1 MPRYTIEQLKN
12 MRESEDHVEFKK
24 GENGNVSYNG
34 AGKDKP
40 QDRRRCILGYV
51 VALCNEG
58 GGRIV
63 IGMHDAYPHKVVGT
77 KQCIDGI
84 GQLESDIY
92 RDMGI
97 RPDIYELYE
106 DEATK
111 TGRVLVIEVPPHPIG
126 KVFKFEDVALMR
138 VGEELKPMDDKTF
151 ISIIQEQEP
160 DFSEQICDGVSIKD
174 LNGDAIKVMKDRYA
188 EKQKNPSF
196 SSLSDVQALS
206 DLKLIVGDKVTN
218 AAVLLVGKE
227 EVINRVCPQAK
238 VMLEYRNTE
247 GQIHFDSRK
256 SFGAPFF
263 LLIDELWEEINRRN
277 GSVPIRKGPY
287 IFDIPFFNEDVI
299 REIVNNAFSHR
310 DYRFGSEIVIK
321 QYPLKFTI
329 INGGGFPHGVSVD
342 NLLTS
347 PSIPRNRLLADVLSK
362 TGIVER
368 SGQGIDKIFLYT
380 LSEGKPEPDYSQ
392 TDDFN
397 VIATLSASV
406 KDTGFALYIQD
417 IQDGLPDDKKLNVF
431 DVLALCEI
439 RDGKKRPTN
448 KEIALKLEKLGC
460 IEKHGKT
467 NAQYYILPRR
477 YYELSGDLA
486 AYSLK
491 TDWDINQ
498 VWAVLCPFLQ
508 KYGKAKRSEINKLL
522 GAHISDK
529 QFRNFIDELR
539 SKGLIR
545 TEGERGQMTY
555 SLGDNYN
562 IHNAILNKAL
572 EIGLNE
578 FHSKEDI

>member
-1 MPRYTIEQLKN
+1 M
-12 MRESEDHVEFKK
+12 
-24 GENGNVSYNG
+24 
-34 AGKDKP
+34 
-40 QDRRRCILGYV
+40 
-51 VALCNEG
+51 
-58 GGRIV
+58 
-63 IGMHDAYPHKVVGT
+63 
-77 KQCIDGI
+77 
-84 GQLESDIY
+84 
-92 RDMGI
+92 
-97 RPDIYELYE
+97 
-106 DEATK
+106 
-111 TGRVLVIEVPPHPIG
+111 
-126 KVFKFEDVALMR
+126 
-138 VGEELKPMDDKTF
+138 
-151 ISIIQEQEP
+151 
-160 DFSEQICDGVSIKD
+160 
-174 LNGDAIKVMKDRYA
+174 
-188 EKQKNPSF
+188 
-196 SSLSDVQALS
+196 
-206 DLKLIVGDKVTN
+206 
-218 AAVLLVGKE
+218 
-227 EVINRVCPQAK
+227 
-238 VMLEYRNTE
+238 
-247 GQIHFDSRK
+247 
-256 SFGAPFF
+256 
-263 LLIDELWEEINRRN
+263 
-277 GSVPIRKGPY
+277 
-287 IFDIPFFNEDVI
+287 
-299 REIVNNAFSHR
+299 NNAFSHR

-342 NLLTS
+342 NFLTS
-347 PSIPRNRLLADVLSK
+347 PSTPRNRLLADVLSK

-448 KEIALKLEKLGC
+448 KEIALKLEKLGF

-529 QFRNFIDELR
+529 QFRNFIDELK

-545 TEGERGQMTY
+545 TEGKRGQMTY

-562 IHNAILNKAL
+562 THNVILNKAL

-578 FHSKEDI
+578 LHSKGEI

>member
-1 MPRYTIEQLKN
+1 MPRYTIEQLQH

-24 GENGNVSYNG
+24 GEHGNVSYNG

-40 QDRRRCILGYV
+40 QERRRCILGYV
-51 VALCNEG
+51 AALCNEG

-63 IGMHDAYPHKVVGT
+63 IGMHDAYPHKVIGT
-77 KQCIDGI
+77 KQCLNGI

-106 DEATK
+106 DEEAK
-111 TGRVLVIEVPPHPIG
+111 SGRVLVIEVPPHPIG

-160 DFSEQICDGVSIKD
+160 DFSEHICEGITIDD
-174 LNGDAIKVMKDRYA
+174 LDKEAIKVMKERYA
-188 EKQKNPSF
+188 EKQKNPTF
-196 SSLSDVQALS
+196 TSLSDAQALS
-206 DLKLIVGDKVTN
+206 DLRLIIGDKVTN
-218 AAVLLVGKE
+218 AALLLVGKE
-227 EVINRVCPQAK
+227 EVIERFYPQAK

-247 GQIHFDSRK
+247 SQIHFDNRK
-256 SFGAPFF
+256 SFGQPFF

-277 GSVPIRKGPY
+277 GSVPVRKGPY

-342 NLLTS
+342 NLLTT
-347 PSIPRNRLLADVLSK
+347 PSMPRNRLIADVLSK

-368 SGQGIDKIFLYT
+368 SGQGVDKIFLYT
-380 LSEGKPEPDYSQ
+380 LSEGKPAPDYSK
-392 TDDFN
+392 TDEFN
-397 VIATLSASV
+397 VTATLSATV
-406 KDTGFALYIQD
+406 KDTGFALYVQD
-417 IQDGLPDDKKLNVF
+417 IQDGLPDDKKLTVF
-431 DVLALCEI
+431 EVLALCEI
-439 RDGKKRPTN
+439 RDGAKRPSD
-448 KEIALKLEKLGC
+448 KEIALKLEKLGF

-467 NAQYYILPRR
+467 NAQYYILPRK

-498 VWAVLCPFLQ
+498 VWAVLHPFMV
-508 KYGKAKRSEINKLL
+508 KYGKAKRADINTLIGTHLSE
-522 GAHISDK
+522 K
-529 QFRNFIDELR
+529 QLRNFIEELKQQGKLR
-539 SKGLIR
+539 A
-545 TEGERGQMTY
+545 EGGRGY
-555 SLGDNYN
+555 VVYYLGE
-562 IHNAILNKAL
+562 NA
-572 EIGLNE
+572 
-578 FHSKEDI
+578 

>member
-40 QDRRRCILGYV
+40 NERRRCILGYV

-63 IGMHDAYPHKVVGT
+63 IGMHDSYPHKVIGT
-77 KQCIDGI
+77 KQCINGI

-106 DEATK
+106 DEVSK

-126 KVFKFEDVALMR
+126 KVFRFEDVALMR

-151 ISIIQEQEP
+151 ISIVQEQEP
-160 DFSEQICDGVSIKD
+160 DFSEQICDGISLDD
-174 LNGDAIKVMKDRYA
+174 LDSVAIKVMKDRYA

-196 SSLSDVQALS
+196 SSLPDTQALS

-218 AAVLLVGKE
+218 AALLLVGKE
-227 EVINRVCPQAK
+227 KVINHTYPQAK

-247 GQIHFDSRK
+247 SQIHFDSRK
-256 SFGAPFF
+256 TFGKPFF

-277 GSVPIRKGPY
+277 GSIPVRKGPY

-310 DYRFGSEIVIK
+310 DYRFGSEIVIR

-329 INGGGFPHGVSVD
+329 INGGGFPHGVSVE

-347 PSIPRNRLLADVLSK
+347 PSTPRNRLLADVLSK

-368 SGQGIDKIFLYT
+368 SGQGVDKIFLYT

-397 VIATLSASV
+397 VTATLSAAV
-406 KDTGFALYIQD
+406 KDTGFALYIQE

-431 DVLALCEI
+431 DVLALCKI
-439 RDGKKRPTN
+439 RDGAKRPSN
-448 KEIALKLEKLGC
+448 KEIALKLEKLGF

-486 AYSLK
+486 TYSLK

-529 QFRNFIDELR
+529 QFRNFIDELK

-545 TEGERGQMTY
+545 TEGERGKMTY

-562 IHNAILNKAL
+562 THNAILNKAL

-578 FHSKEDI
+578 LHSKGEI

>member
-1 MPRYTIEQLKN
+1 M
-12 MRESEDHVEFKK
+12 
-24 GENGNVSYNG
+24 
-34 AGKDKP
+34 
-40 QDRRRCILGYV
+40 
-51 VALCNEG
+51 
-58 GGRIV
+58 
-63 IGMHDAYPHKVVGT
+63 
-77 KQCIDGI
+77 
-84 GQLESDIY
+84 
-92 RDMGI
+92 
-97 RPDIYELYE
+97 
-106 DEATK
+106 
-111 TGRVLVIEVPPHPIG
+111 
-126 KVFKFEDVALMR
+126 
-138 VGEELKPMDDKTF
+138 
-151 ISIIQEQEP
+151 
-160 DFSEQICDGVSIKD
+160 
-174 LNGDAIKVMKDRYA
+174 
-188 EKQKNPSF
+188 
-196 SSLSDVQALS
+196 
-206 DLKLIVGDKVTN
+206 
-218 AAVLLVGKE
+218 
-227 EVINRVCPQAK
+227 
-238 VMLEYRNTE
+238 
-247 GQIHFDSRK
+247 
-256 SFGAPFF
+256 
-263 LLIDELWEEINRRN
+263 
-277 GSVPIRKGPY
+277 
-287 IFDIPFFNEDVI
+287 
-299 REIVNNAFSHR
+299 NNAFSHR

-329 INGGGFPHGVSVD
+329 INEGGFPHGVSVD
-342 NLLTS
+342 NFLTS
-347 PSIPRNRLLADVLSK
+347 PSTPRNRLLADVLSK

-448 KEIALKLEKLGC
+448 KEIALKLEKLGF

-529 QFRNFIDELR
+529 QFRNFIDELK

-545 TEGERGQMTY
+545 TEGKRGQMAY

-562 IHNAILNKAL
+562 TLNVILNKAL

-578 FHSKEDI
+578 LHSKGEI